1 MDEEVLNKGIRRFL
15 KQVGITSQAE
25 IESAVGRALRQR
37 QFKGNEALKATVTL
51 EIEGLGEIHRL
62 QGVIPLE

>member
-1 MDEEVLNKGIRRFL
+1 MNEEVFNKGIRRFL

-25 IESAVGRALRQR
+25 IENAVGDAIRQG
-37 QFKGNEALKATVTL
+37 QFKGNEPLKATVRL

-62 QGVIPLE
+62 QGVIPLA

>member
-1 MDEEVLNKGIRRFL
+1 MDEEVFNKSIRKFL

-25 IESAVGRALRQR
+25 IENAVAGAIQQG
-37 QFKGNEALKATVTL
+37 QFKGNEQLKATVTL
-51 EIEGLGEIHRL
+51 EIDGLGEIHRL